1 MLRRLGVRRKILAT
15 LAVPVLVLLLGATF
29 LSLDALERSRV
40 SGLQRDFS
48 LATRAQ
54 DAALEALQVERDLSI
69 RMVHTDDDVSK
80 DLASAR
86 ARTDTTIAG
95 LNQAFKDVDPENVEP
110 AVVASIQDAGR
121 IRSAENLRALR
132 VIVDRD
138 SADLEPSVQKGFSD
152 VINGQL
158 GVATS
163 LAAYADDRGLARY
176 VDNYAQASIALD
188 QLRLEAVI
196 GELLIDDHLVGAH
209 TQNQLRAA
217 AVLFAEGDSVTRR
230 TKDTVGRL
238 GLVEY
243 PTMTAR
249 YTSVR
254 ESILTANPRASVLE
268 ARLAWPE
275 MAGVEVTELAE
286 TRDTLREATIT
297 EASRIDGAVT
307 RQTVLTILAA
317 VAAVVLSVAVALL
330 IARQITAPLKRLT
343 EAAKKVREDLPK
355 LVEQVAVPGQG
366 PEMAFEAIAVE
377 TDDEIGE
384 LANAFNDVNSTTL
397 QVAREQALLRGSIA
411 EMFINVARRDQV
423 LLNRQ
428 LSFLDDLERAEEDP
442 TTLANLF
449 RLDHLATRMRRNAE
463 SLLVLAGIES
473 GRRVRQPMP
482 LSDVVRTAASEI
494 DQYDRID
501 LEITT
506 DPLMLGHNALAA
518 AHLLAELLEN
528 ATVFSEPGTPVT
540 VQTAEDAR
548 WVTITVIDEGLGM
561 SEDELEDANEKA
573 ATYAAGEIVGASRL
587 GLYVVGRLAHKLGA
601 SVRLAKVE
609 DGAGTMA
616 RVMLPRALFAEA
628 APLEAP
634 TDPLAPETRAA
645 TEAWVAPEIEPAE
658 TPLPSRLSEPEPPVG
673 VPVDLDALTNGA
685 TGTGMPRRRTRA
697 ADPAAQAPSA
707 ALSQQ
712 DERDIVL
719 PPLQA
724 AELPQEFAASAEEW
738 RPIAS
743 PTMGPV
749 GLPSRAPRAEVA
761 PVAEVPAPA
770 VDTPAPQ
777 RAGMFSNFRARKEFE
792 MLEEARRA
800 KAAGATVPADAPVA
814 DQSAPED
821 VDREGPA
828 ITLAAS
834 RVAGWVGTEQQGE
847 PLARRRDGDAHA
859 ADGHEVAPEPEPV
872 EDAPADEMVI
882 PGLVP
887 DDDEPELSEPVWTPV
902 MASVTEAP
910 RATRETPVVDVDADD
925 APFVPQF
932 ELGAP
937 LSQASAPQ
945 NQHAEA
951 DQSVA
956 PVQAAEPAASGHED
970 PFGLSAMADESEA
983 WSPEVAAGG
992 LQNLASAGWEP
1003 QAVAEEPRPF
1013 GAHVGSVASAEEIED
1028 GALTTRRARRA
1039 RHADTSGLTAPS
1051 VPTPSGVG
1059 FDFLPQAEDGSVI
1072 QPSGYSAPSAGSG
1085 YSAPTAYSA
1094 HEAVSYP
1101 PSPAAAPVAD
1111 AAPGYSFEAAPVEHA
1126 PVAQGPAAPVAPSAE
1141 PAPWDVPAAVSVP
1154 APAPLSFD
1162 EAISSRSERHER
1174 KPKRGLFKRKPK
1186 APAEAP
1192 QSAAPT
1198 APSVPSALASS
1209 AVFEPLSQPAPAP
1222 VGVAQVAEQ
1231 WAAPAPLEAS
1241 QGYEASPVEAYAPP
1255 RYVPPTSAPSQ
1266 ASAPSAFEPEP
1277 AAYQPVVAFEP
1288 LRPVADAADDL
1299 GGDGFSYSP
1308 SAWTP
1313 PAEPAP
1319 MAMRSPSS
1327 PVAEPA
1333 PVAAPAAPAAGA
1345 SWTSGRSID
1354 AELSARLALQAGIQ
1368 EQALAELSQLS
1379 SYRPNQQVAD
1389 TTSALTKRVRSEV
1402 PSTTVEDDV
1411 SKKISRDAAELRTRL
1426 SAFMSATSRARD
1438 GSPTGSDAGDGTAF
1452 TPDPAPQSR

>member
-54 DAALEALQVERDLSI
+54 DATLEALQAERELSI
-69 RMVHTDDDVSK
+69 RFVHGDDDLSK

-110 AVVASIQDAGR
+110 AVVEAILNAAR
-121 IRSAENLRALR
+121 TRSTENVSALR
-132 VIVDRD
+132 GIVDRD
-138 SADLEPSVQKGFSD
+138 SPDLEPAVQTGFND

-158 GVATS
+158 NVATS
-163 LAAYADDRGLARY
+163 LAAYADDRNLARY

-188 QLRLEAVI
+188 QLRLEEVV
-196 GELLIDDHLVGAH
+196 GELVINDHLVGAH

-230 TKDTVGRL
+230 TKDAIERL
-238 GLVEY
+238 GLVDY
-243 PTMTAR
+243 PTVTAR

-254 ESILTANPRASVLE
+254 ESILVSNPRASVLE

-275 MAGVEVTELAE
+275 MANVESTEVAE
-286 TRDTLREATIT
+286 TRDALREATIT
-297 EASRIDGAVT
+297 EASAIDSAVT
-307 RQTVLTILAA
+307 RQTILTILAA
-317 VAAVVLSVAVALL
+317 VAAVVLSIAVALL
-330 IARQITAPLKRLT
+330 IARQITEPLKRLT
-343 EAAKKVREDLPK
+343 EAAKKVRADLPK

-384 LANAFNDVNSTTL
+384 LADAFNDVNSTTL
-397 QVAREQALLRGSIA
+397 EVAREQALLRGSIA
-411 EMFINVARRDQV
+411 EMFVNVARRDQV

-548 WVTITVIDEGLGM
+548 WVTITVIDQGLGM
-561 SEDELEDANEKA
+561 SEDELEEANEKA
-573 ATYAAGEIVGASRL
+573 ATYASGEIVGASRL
-587 GLYVVGRLAHKLGA
+587 GLYVVGRLAYKLGA
-601 SVRLAKVE
+601 SVRLAKVPE
-609 DGAGTMA
+609 GAGTMA
-616 RVMLPRALFAEA
+616 RVMLPRVLFAEA
-628 APLEAP
+628 TPLEAP

-645 TEAWVAPEIEPAE
+645 TEAWVAPELAPAE
-658 TPLPSRLSEPEPPVG
+658 TPLPSRVNEPEPPVA
-673 VPVDLDALTNGA
+673 VPVDLDALTDGA

-697 ADPAAQAPSA
+697 ADPAAPAPSA

-712 DERDIVL
+712 DDQEIVL

-724 AELPQEFAASAEEW
+724 AELPQEFAAAAEEW

-749 GLPSRAPRAEVA
+749 GLPSRAPRAEPAEEVAAPA
-761 PVAEVPAPA
+761 PVG
-770 VDTPAPQ
+770 DTPAPQ

-800 KAAGATVPADAPVA
+800 KAAGAPVPTQDGADAAQPA
-814 DQSAPED
+814 AED

-847 PLARRRDGDAHA
+847 PLVRRRAPQGADDPQDEAESGAPALDAMVIPDLEPDEHA
-859 ADGHEVAPEPEPV
+859 PRAEPV
-872 EDAPADEMVI
+872 WSPIGAGVTEAPLMAPDAPAD
-882 PGLVP
+882 
-887 DDDEPELSEPVWTPV
+887 
-902 MASVTEAP
+902 
-910 RATRETPVVDVDADD
+910 DD

-932 ELGAP
+932 QLGAP
-937 LSQASAPQ
+937 LS
-945 NQHAEA
+945 
-951 DQSVA
+951 VA
-956 PVQAAEPAASGHED
+956 PEQDAAWHTDEHTPQTAAAEPVAAESDD
-970 PFGLSAMADESEA
+970 PFGLSAMSDESEPWA
-983 WSPEVAAGG
+983 PANAGG
-992 LQNLASAGWEP
+992 LQDLDSAAWAPEAP
-1003 QAVAEEPRPF
+1003 TDAPRPI
-1013 GAHVGSVASAEEIED
+1013 GAHVGSVASAEEIADEVP
-1028 GALTTRRARRA
+1028 TTRRARRA
-1039 RHADTSGLTAPS
+1039 RHADVSGLSAPS
-1051 VPTPSGVG
+1051 VSTPHGAG
-1059 FDFLPQAEDGSVI
+1059 FDFVPQLEDDALAPTSGYS
-1072 QPSGYSAPSAGSG
+1072 PASGYSAPSAP
-1085 YSAPTAYSA
+1085 SAY
-1094 HEAVSYP
+1094 EAAGYP
-1101 PSPAAAPVAD
+1101 PPPAEDTPLEASQTSPAAGPEVSDAP
-1111 AAPGYSFEAAPVEHA
+1111 E
-1126 PVAQGPAAPVAPSAE
+1126 SA
-1141 PAPWDVPAAVSVP
+1141 PAPWDVPALGSVSS
-1154 APAPLSFD
+1154 APPSFD
-1162 EAISSRSERHER
+1162 EAISSRSERHVR
-1174 KPKRGLFKRKPK
+1174 KPRRGLFKRKPK
-1186 APAEAP
+1186 ASREAEVPREAE
-1192 QSAAPT
+1192 
-1198 APSVPSALASS
+1198 PSVSFPPVPGGALASS
-1209 AVFEPLSQPAPAP
+1209 AMFEPLGQEPAAAVAP
-1222 VGVAQVAEQ
+1222 ER
-1231 WAAPAPLEAS
+1231 WAAPTLSTAPT
-1241 QGYEASPVEAYAPP
+1241 QGYDVEAYAPP
-1255 RYVPPTSAPSQ
+1255 AFAPQPTAPTQ
-1266 ASAPSAFEPEP
+1266 PSAPSAFDVEQPP
-1277 AAYQPVVAFEP
+1277 AAYQPVAAYEP
-1288 LRPVADAADDL
+1288 LVSRPVGDPAPDL
-1299 GGDGFSYSP
+1299 VDDGFSSNP
-1308 SAWTP
+1308 SSWAP
-1313 PAEPAP
+1313 PAEAVPSPLRSVSSPAP
-1319 MAMRSPSS
+1319 
-1327 PVAEPA
+1327 E
-1333 PVAAPAAPAAGA
+1333 AAPAATHEAPVTGA
-1345 SWTSGRSID
+1345 SWTGGRSID

-1389 TTSALTKRVRSEV
+1389 TSSALTKRVRSEV

-1411 SKKISRDAAELRTRL
+1411 SQKISRDAAELRTRL
-1426 SAFMSATSRARD
+1426 SAFMSATSRGRD
-1438 GSPTGSDAGDGTAF
+1438 GSPTGTDAGDDSAF
-1452 TPDPAPQSR
+1452 APDPAPQSR